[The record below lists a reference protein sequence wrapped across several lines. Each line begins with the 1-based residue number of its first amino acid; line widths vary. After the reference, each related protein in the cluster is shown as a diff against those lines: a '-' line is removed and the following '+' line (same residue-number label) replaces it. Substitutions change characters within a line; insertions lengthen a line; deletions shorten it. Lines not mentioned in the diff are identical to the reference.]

1 MMTTDD
7 MLKLKAA
14 TLYILKQCGELD
26 FIYLFK
32 ILYFA
37 ERQHYATYGKHLVKD
52 TFCALESGPVPSFL
66 YDAVKV
72 VTHSAHAAK
81 GSLLQQ
87 LADSLKPGNAECY
100 YFVGAAEEPD
110 MDELSRA
117 DIACLDASIKENLQ
131 KDAKQLSEDSHDV
144 AWKTAWKT
152 KNASPMDSLLIAQAG
167 GATPGFVEYL
177 KEQSDID
184 NYLQGRE
191 KGGSGNFC
199 YMC

>member
-7 MLKLKAA
+7 MLKLKAV

-26 FIYLFK
+26 FIHLFK

-52 TFCALESGPVPSFL
+52 TFCALERGPVPSFL

-72 VTHSAHAAK
+72 ATNSAHAVK

-100 YFVGAAEEPD
+100 YFIGAAEEPD
-110 MDELSRA
+110 MDELSKA
-117 DIACLDASIKENLQ
+117 DLACLDASIKENVQ
-131 KDAKQLSEDSHDV
+131 KAAKQLSKDSHDV
-144 AWKTAWKT
+144 AWQTAWDARS
-152 KNASPMDSLLIAQAG
+152 ASPMNPLLMAQAG
-167 GATPGFVEYL
+167 GATSGFVEYL
-177 KEQSDID
+177 KEQSEID
-184 NYLQGRE
+184 DYLQGR
-191 KGGSGNFC
+191 
-199 YMC
+199 

>member
-1 MMTTDD
+1 M
-7 MLKLKAA
+7 
-14 TLYILKQCGELD
+14 
-26 FIYLFK
+26 
-32 ILYFA
+32 
-37 ERQHYATYGKHLVKD
+37 KD
-52 TFCALESGPVPSFL
+52 TFCALERGPVPSFL

-72 VTHSAHAAK
+72 VTHSAHAVK

-131 KDAKQLSEDSHDV
+131 KNAKQLSEDSHD
-144 AWKTAWKT
+144 TAWKAAWEA

-167 GATPGFVEYL
+167 GATPGFVKYL

-184 NYLQGRE
+184 NYLQGR
-191 KGGSGNFC
+191 
-199 YMC
+199 